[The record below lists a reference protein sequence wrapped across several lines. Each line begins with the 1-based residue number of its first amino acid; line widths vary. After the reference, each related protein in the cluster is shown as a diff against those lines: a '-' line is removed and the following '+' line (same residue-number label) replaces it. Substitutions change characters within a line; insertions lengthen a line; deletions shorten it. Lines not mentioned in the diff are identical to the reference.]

1 MEENMGEVK
10 FTSEEEKS
18 QDYTRQLTIGQADD
32 SYEDFKRRFDALMV
46 RTADNFVQIGYM
58 LIEARDTNIL
68 EGSGYSGMGE
78 FALKEYGLRPDQ
90 SSRFVSITERF
101 GDGNGHLAEQFRGH
115 GYSKL
120 SEMLSLPDAMAQEIP
135 PEMTRTEIKSLK
147 KEVQEEGKIT
157 DLEVLMEGPQEDEP
171 LTALLKAWL
180 HEHAEAFTT
189 LFHGW
194 SDESMT
200 SKKLILD
207 AMCPSGIGDLTA
219 RPQGHG
225 KLSLIFKGE
234 DITPVLIRIRE
245 NSKQDIPWIDLAKA
259 LSPLV
264 QGKETMNEQWQQ
276 DFGENFPGFAP
287 VQSEGEKTSNEVGD
301 LMDSN
306 SEKNETSESVK
317 ENGEFEGE
325 KEESEAKG
333 VAVIRKVSPDEAETF
348 MPEPVEDPGKPLR
361 GTQEARE
368 SLKVVKD
375 KIAVLKLQ
383 LAALGHIRADEEQ
396 YVIQDAMEKY
406 ESAAQELQDALNDLS
421 MLRLKEERE
430 E

>member
-10 FTSEEEKS
+10 FTSEEEKP
-18 QDYTRQLTIGQADD
+18 QDYTRKLTIGQADD

-68 EGSGYSGMGE
+68 SGSGYSGMGE
-78 FALKEYGLRPDQ
+78 FAEKEYGLRPDQ

-135 PEMTRTEIKSLK
+135 PEMTRKEIQSLK

-180 HEHAEAFTT
+180 HEHTEAFTT

-219 RPQGHG
+219 
-225 KLSLIFKGE
+225 
-234 DITPVLIRIRE
+234 
-245 NSKQDIPWIDLAKA
+245 
-259 LSPLV
+259 
-264 QGKETMNEQWQQ
+264 
-276 DFGENFPGFAP
+276 
-287 VQSEGEKTSNEVGD
+287 
-301 LMDSN
+301 
-306 SEKNETSESVK
+306 
-317 ENGEFEGE
+317 
-325 KEESEAKG
+325 
-333 VAVIRKVSPDEAETF
+333 
-348 MPEPVEDPGKPLR
+348 
-361 GTQEARE
+361 
-368 SLKVVKD
+368 
-375 KIAVLKLQ
+375 
-383 LAALGHIRADEEQ
+383 
-396 YVIQDAMEKY
+396 
-406 ESAAQELQDALNDLS
+406 
-421 MLRLKEERE
+421 
-430 E
+430 

>member
-1 MEENMGEVK
+1 MEEYMGEVK
-10 FTSEEEKS
+10 FTGEEEKP
-18 QDYTRQLTIGQADD
+18 QDYTRKLTIGQADD

-68 EGSGYSGMGE
+68 SGSGYSGMGE
-78 FALKEYGLRPDQ
+78 FAEKEYGLRPDQ

-135 PEMTRTEIKSLK
+135 PEMTRTEIQSLK

-180 HEHAEAFTT
+180 HEHTEAFTT

-264 QGKETMNEQWQQ
+264 QGKETMNVQWQQ

-301 LMDSN
+301 LMDSD
-306 SEKNETSESVK
+306 SEKNETVESNK

-325 KEESEAKG
+325 KEESEEKG
-333 VAVIRKVSPDEAETF
+333 ATVIRKVSPDEAETF

-406 ESAAQELQDALNDLS
+406 ENAAQELQDALNDLS

>member
-1 MEENMGEVK
+1 MEEYMGEVK
-10 FTSEEEKS
+10 FTGEEEKP
-18 QDYTRQLTIGQADD
+18 QDYTRKLTIGQADD

-68 EGSGYSGMGE
+68 SGSGYSGMGE
-78 FALKEYGLRPDQ
+78 FAEKEYGLRPDQ

-135 PEMTRTEIKSLK
+135 PEMTRTEIQSLK

-180 HEHAEAFTT
+180 HEHTEAFTM

-301 LMDSN
+301 LMDSD
-306 SEKNETSESVK
+306 SEKNETV
-317 ENGEFEGE
+317 
-325 KEESEAKG
+325 
-333 VAVIRKVSPDEAETF
+333 
-348 MPEPVEDPGKPLR
+348 
-361 GTQEARE
+361 
-368 SLKVVKD
+368 
-375 KIAVLKLQ
+375 
-383 LAALGHIRADEEQ
+383 
-396 YVIQDAMEKY
+396 
-406 ESAAQELQDALNDLS
+406 
-421 MLRLKEERE
+421 
-430 E
+430 

>member
-1 MEENMGEVK
+1 
-10 FTSEEEKS
+10 
-18 QDYTRQLTIGQADD
+18 
-32 SYEDFKRRFDALMV
+32 
-46 RTADNFVQIGYM
+46 
-58 LIEARDTNIL
+58 
-68 EGSGYSGMGE
+68 MGE
-78 FALKEYGLRPDQ
+78 FAEKEYGLRPDQ

-135 PEMTRTEIKSLK
+135 PEMTRTEIQSLK

-180 HEHAEAFTT
+180 HEHIEAFTM

-287 VQSEGEKTSNEVGD
+287 VQSEGEKTSNEVSFAG
-301 LMDSN
+301 
-306 SEKNETSESVK
+306 
-317 ENGEFEGE
+317 
-325 KEESEAKG
+325 
-333 VAVIRKVSPDEAETF
+333 
-348 MPEPVEDPGKPLR
+348 
-361 GTQEARE
+361 
-368 SLKVVKD
+368 
-375 KIAVLKLQ
+375 
-383 LAALGHIRADEEQ
+383 
-396 YVIQDAMEKY
+396 
-406 ESAAQELQDALNDLS
+406 
-421 MLRLKEERE
+421 
-430 E
+430 